1 MYKIDMLI
9 WIEQLQKFYLSVED
23 SGLFFFFVFPTA
35 EIYMYK
41 AGLLLTLSYFG
52 SLEKEL

>member
-1 MYKIDMLI
+1 MT
-9 WIEQLQKFYLSVED
+9 
-23 SGLFFFFVFPTA
+23 FFFFVFPTA

-52 SLEKEL
+52 SLEKEFKKNNVS

>member
-23 SGLFFFFVFPTA
+23 PGHFFFFFVFPTA
-35 EIYMYK
+35 EIYMY
-41 AGLLLTLSYFG
+41 
-52 SLEKEL
+52 